1 MLTSGAKTIDSTWTP
16 SRKITY
22 KQREDVRSSPYPHAE
37 ACFPTIFT
45 SVALTNAVVERVT
58 AHSDCRIQHIDS
70 HPYKLLVPKWEQ
82 HASYRAQEDADSP
95 LSHRAVATG
104 ERYSCRPEKVS
115 KHSLFLMV
123 NRMHDMVCDGVFLKQ
138 TIPIDRANSRRA
150 PSANALKNCEVCHPS
165 LDHGQD
171 GGSHV
176 ERTVG
181 HNL

>member
-45 SVALTNAVVERVT
+45 SVALTNAFGLSSPTHR
-58 AHSDCRIQHIDS
+58 SS

-82 HASYRAQEDADSP
+82 QASHRAQEDADSP

-115 KHSLFLMV
+115 KHSLCLMV
-123 NRMHDMVCDGVFLKQ
+123 NRMPTRFATGSSSSKPSHLIEQ
-138 TIPIDRANSRRA
+138 TAAMRQA
-150 PSANALKNCEVCHPS
+150 PTPLKNCEVCHPS
-165 LDHGQD
+165 LLDHGQD